1 MDVLVQSE
9 IKVCGEI
16 YLPVSFCFM
25 TNAPGPITKI
35 YSHPQG
41 KLPNSKKKKK
51 KYNKLKKI

>member
-51 KYNKLKKI
+51 YIK